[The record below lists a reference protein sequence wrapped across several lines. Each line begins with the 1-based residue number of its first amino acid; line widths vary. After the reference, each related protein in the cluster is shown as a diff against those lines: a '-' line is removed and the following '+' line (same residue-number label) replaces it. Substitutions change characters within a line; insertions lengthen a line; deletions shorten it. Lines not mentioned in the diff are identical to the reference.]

1 MLKYIIL
8 ILSLSTGACSNM
20 FKLKTPEWF
29 NQLPDASFCGVG
41 VAKVNNDLGV
51 ARELAAVRAHKDLAQ
66 QIELRFTE
74 TTNLVNSDG
83 KLGTTSLQGSVIKF
97 VTIESEY
104 LFLLTCLEPD
114 KLVDALDKMK
124 RLNYKQREALRKRA
138 QIEYDELDKELKKL
152 RNSEDKSKEEP
163 EVVKESEEEQK

>member
-1 MLKYIIL
+1 M
-8 ILSLSTGACSNM
+8 
-20 FKLKTPEWF
+20 
-29 NQLPDASFCGVG
+29 
-41 VAKVNNDLGV
+41 AKINNDLGV

-83 KLGTTSLQGSVIKF
+83 KLGTTSLQSSFIKF
-97 VTIESEY
+97 VTIESKY

-114 KLVDALDKMK
+114 KFVDAFDKMK
-124 RLNYKQREALRKRA
+124 RLSNEQREALRKRA
-138 QIEYDELDKELKKL
+138 QIEFDELDKALEAYSV
-152 RNSEDKSKEEP
+152 SEDKSKEEP